1 MQPHPILLRP
11 DDHARTRP
19 DAPAVVVAGTDQVV
33 TYAEL
38 VARSHRLAHLLHR
51 RGLRPGDHVAILMDN
66 RPEYLEVVW
75 ALRRSGLY
83 YTAVNWHL
91 TAAECGYILEDSRAV
106 GVIAGAALLDLA
118 DEALRQQDGVPVRLA
133 VGADRPG
140 WDSYER
146 ELEGMPEEPLAE
158 EFEGEAMLYSSGTT
172 GRPKGILRRTVDRN
186 RTFGDVADD
195 LVWVNRYGLGPSS
208 VALCPAPLYHAAPLV
223 SAMQMHRQGGAV
235 VVLPRFDAELA
246 LRSIEEHRVTFAQFV
261 PTMFVRLLKLP
272 EEVRRRYDVSSLQV
286 VVHAAA
292 PCPVEVKRAMI
303 EWWGPILHEYYSATE
318 AAGVVAIGPD
328 EWLAHPGSVGRP
340 EPGSVAIT
348 DDDGRTC
355 APGEPGTVWFTDPA
369 PFAYHGDADKTAA
382 MHNDRGWATMGDVGY
397 LDETGYLFLTG
408 RLAHTIIAGGVN
420 IYPQEIEDVLVL
432 HPWVADVAVI
442 GVPDSEYGESVKAV
456 VEVAEGAPAD
466 LAALAAEL
474 IAWCRDRL
482 AHYKCPRTVDV
493 VAELPRTPT
502 GKMIKRALVD
512 RFASPAAQEGRR

>member
-1 MQPHPILLRP
+1 MHPPLLRP
-11 DDHARTRP
+11 DDHARLRP

-33 TYAEL
+33 TYAQMA
-38 VARSHRLAHLLHR
+38 ARSRQLAQLLYR
-51 RGLRPGDHVAILMDN
+51 RGLRTGDHVAILMDN

-91 TAAECGYILEDSRAV
+91 TAAEAGYIIEDSGAI

-118 DEALRQQDGVPVRLA
+118 DEALRGLDEVTVRLA

-140 WDSYER
+140 WDAYER
-146 ELEGMPEEPLAE
+146 ELEGMPDEPLAD

-172 GRPKGILRRTVDRN
+172 GRPKGILRRTVDQDRM
-186 RTFGDVADD
+186 FGDVADD
-195 LVWVNRYGLGPSS
+195 LVWVNRYGLGPDS

-223 SAMQMHRQGGAV
+223 SAMQTHRHGGAV
-235 VVLPRFDAELA
+235 VVLPRFDPELT

-272 EEVRRRYDVSSLQV
+272 EDVRGRYDVSSLEV

-292 PCPVEVKRAMI
+292 PCPVEIKRAMI
-303 EWWGPILHEYYSATE
+303 DWWGPILHEYYSATE
-318 AAGVVAIGPD
+318 AAGMVAIGPD
-328 EWLAHPGSVGRP
+328 EWLEHPGSVGRP
-340 EPGSVAIT
+340 ASGSVVIA
-348 DDDGRTC
+348 DDDGRVC
-355 APGEPGTVWFTDPA
+355 AAGESGTVWFTEPA
-369 PFAYHGDADKTAA
+369 PFAYHGDAGQTAA

-397 LDETGYLFLTG
+397 LDEAGYLFLTG
-408 RLAHTIIAGGVN
+408 RLAHTIISGGVN
-420 IYPQEIEDVLVL
+420 VYPQEIEDLLVL
-432 HPWVADVAVI
+432 HPWVTDVAVI
-442 GVPDSEYGESVKAV
+442 GVPDPEYGESVKAV

-466 LAALAAEL
+466 PATLAAEL
-474 IAWCRDRL
+474 IGWCRDRL

-502 GKMIKRALVD
+502 GKMIKRVLVE
-512 RFASPAAQEGRR
+512 RYAAPVSQEETR